1 MIRQKVIS
9 EDDHQYMNCH
19 QCQNSL
25 LHCHCK
31 CMYCGQ
37 RDECECALFDAA
49 TGG

>member
-1 MIRQKVIS
+1 MIKQKVILK
-9 EDDHQYMNCH
+9 EDIQYTDCQ
-19 QCQNSL
+19 QCQNPL

-31 CMYCGQ
+31 CMFCGK